1 MKDPEFPRSRLHFL
15 VRRDLA
21 AIQRKPALPAEADRV
36 RRLPTTAA
44 ALAWVILLAGT
55 RAAHSQARASFD
67 EADVNHDGRVTLQEF
82 ETYATNRLMAA
93 TGRVAQKFKHLSP
106 QDQEARLQRRFEKA
120 DKGHKGYLDRTD
132 WDAAEIR
139 GDEPSGALRGVPRE
153 GLSLG
158 AGVIEVDPGY
168 IGYHRQTNVVPL
180 ISYRS
185 GPFFISGTEGGVV
198 AAQSDVYTLSFGL
211 VPQLNRLR
219 ASDSPELTGI
229 QTREW
234 TIDGRMNLSIRQ
246 PWGNTS
252 FAVLHDILDRNNGT
266 ELLANYSYPIVLGAG
281 RLTPA
286 IGATWESANL
296 TNYYYGVSTAES
308 LPNRPAYSSG
318 SALNPTARLG
328 YSVPVSDKWLL
339 GAGLGYTHFDGT
351 IRDSPIVDRSGSLS
365 GRIFFMY
372 SFSSGA
378 NASAPTPIMPLE
390 H

>member
-1 MKDPEFPRSRLHFL
+1 VKVPAFTRLRPHIL
-15 VRRDLA
+15 RPDLT
-21 AIQRKPALPAEADRV
+21 AIQRKPALPAEADRD
-36 RRLPTTAA
+36 RCIPMTAA
-44 ALAWVILLAGT
+44 ALAWVILLVGT
-55 RAAHSQARASFD
+55 RVAHSQARWSFD

-82 ETYATNRLMAA
+82 ETYATHRLMAA
-93 TGRVAQKFKHLSP
+93 TGPVAQKFKHLSP
-106 QDQEARLQRRFEKA
+106 QDQEARLQKRFEKV
-120 DKGHKGYLDRTD
+120 DKGHKGYLDRAD

-139 GDEPSGALRGVPRE
+139 RDEQSGALRGVPRE

-198 AAQSDVYTLSFGL
+198 AAQSDTYTLSFGL
-211 VPQLNRLR
+211 LPELNRLR
-219 ASDSPELTGI
+219 ASDSPELAGI
-229 QTREW
+229 QTRDW
-234 TIDGRMNLSIRQ
+234 TIDGSMNLSIRR

-266 ELLANYSYPIVLGAG
+266 ELRANYSYPIALGAG

-286 IGATWESANL
+286 IGVTWESANL
-296 TNYYYGVSTAES
+296 TNYYYGVSMVES
-308 LPNRPAYSSG
+308 LPNRPAYSPS
-318 SALNPTARLG
+318 SALNPTARLN
-328 YSVPVSDKWLL
+328 YSVPVSDRWVL
-339 GAGLGYTHFDGT
+339 GAGVGYTHFDGT

-365 GRIFFMY
+365 GMISFVY
-372 SFSSGA
+372 SFSPGA